1 MNNRLIAYGC
11 ITTALLM
18 FSDKTFAMDSI
29 CNNLKANPVE
39 VGKNLESSFHGIAH
53 QDPRV

>member
-18 FSDKTFAMDSI
+18 FSDKTFAIDSV
-29 CNNLKANPVE
+29 CNNFRANPVE
-39 VGKNLESSFHGIAH
+39 IGINLESAFRGIARIV
-53 QDPRV
+53 PCV

>member
-1 MNNRLIAYGC
+1 MSNRLIAYGC

-39 VGKNLESSFHGIAH
+39 IGKNLESSFHGIAH
-53 QDPRV
+53 QGPRV

>member
-18 FSDKTFAMDSI
+18 FSDKTFAIDSV
-29 CNNLKANPVE
+29 CNNFRANPVE
-39 VGKNLESSFHGIAH
+39 IGINLESAFLGIARIV
-53 QDPRV
+53 PRV